1 MHSWNVSSRCSCK
14 AFQLLSISPHPPQW
28 NEPFPWVYSTW
39 WSNQTWGLNSFAQI
53 WHALCHS
60 PNPYSSIYLFFWM
73 EIQISTLHSDI
84 QATCHALLWYAFFL
98 YFLTQFSSHIQ
109 ENLPSMNI
117 PAMEWYSKPDISF
130 FSAIFIATKIVLS
143 HPHDNS
149 PSQIDSFSRCFF

>member
-1 MHSWNVSSRCSCK
+1 MVVLCFKSFVFLMPRPPPPCNTWACAPINKLDSRATNSALSEESHSNEIYPPPTPLQQMHSWNVSSRCSCK

-84 QATCHALLWYAFFL
+84 QATCHALLWYAFL
-98 YFLTQFSSHIQ
+98 LCFLT
-109 ENLPSMNI
+109 
-117 PAMEWYSKPDISF
+117 
-130 FSAIFIATKIVLS
+130 
-143 HPHDNS
+143 
-149 PSQIDSFSRCFF
+149 